1 MGLATVRVL
10 FGDVNPSGKLP
21 YVVPYKES
29 DLPFVDWNAADQYY
43 EYYHGY
49 ARLDKNGVEPLVP
62 YGFGLS
68 YTTFE
73 FTAPEVSREGDN
85 LVARLS
91 VKNTGK
97 RAGDEVVQLYVGC
110 EKSAVDRP
118 LRQLKGFARV
128 CLEAGESKPVEIRVP
143 LEKLKWYDPVHRE
156 WKLEKTEYTVYTGSS
171 EALKDLQSAVI
182 ELGE

>member
-1 MGLATVRVL
+1 MVL
-10 FGDVNPSGKLP
+10 
-21 YVVPYKES
+21 
-29 DLPFVDWNAADQYY
+29 
-43 EYYHGY
+43 
-49 ARLDKNGVEPLVP
+49 VEPLVP

-73 FTAPEVSREGDN
+73 FTAPEVSGEGN
-85 LVARLS
+85 ELVARLA
-91 VKNTGK
+91 VKNTGS

-128 CLEAGESKPVEIRVP
+128 SLEPGESKPVEIRVP
-143 LEKLKWYDPVHRE
+143 LEKLKWYDPVRRE

-171 EALKDLQSAVI
+171 EALKDLQCAKI
-182 ELGE
+182 TLGE